1 MFTRLTRM
9 SLLLSTLMF
18 SMTALAADNQYVLVV
33 DGLACPFCAFGI
45 EKRLNK
51 VDGVTDIEVD
61 IADSVVRVALQED
74 KTLTEAQARQA
85 VKEAGFTLR
94 SYSEA
99 EVETGDHNAQ

>member
-1 MFTRLTRM
+1 MFTRLARL

-18 SMTALAADNQYVLVV
+18 SVAALAADNQYVLGV

-51 VDGVTDIEVD
+51 VDGVTGVEVD
-61 IADSVVRVALQED
+61 VVDSVVRVTLQED
-74 KTLTEAQARQA
+74 KTLTEAQARQT

-99 EVETGDHNAQ
+99 GSDTEGNDAR

>member
-1 MFTRLTRM
+1 MFTRLIRL

-18 SMTALAADNQYVLVV
+18 SMTALAADNQYVLGV

-61 IADSVVRVALQED
+61 IADSVVRVTLQEG
-74 KTLTEAQARQA
+74 KTLTEAESRQA

-99 EVETGDHNAQ
+99 ESETGGKDAQ

>member
-1 MFTRLTRM
+1 MFTRLARL

-18 SMTALAADNQYVLVV
+18 SVATLAADNQYVLGV

-51 VDGVTDIEVD
+51 VDGVTGVEVHV
-61 IADSVVRVALQED
+61 ADSVVHVTLQED
-74 KTLTEAQARQA
+74 KTLTEARARQA

-94 SYSEA
+94 SYSKA
-99 EVETGDHNAQ
+99 DSDTGVKDAQ